1 MSYFAQMVPSNWF
14 KSIIYFWSIITNI
27 KFPMAY
33 FHFLGKNNDKD
44 TRNVKILSLIID
56 ITYGCSV

>member
-1 MSYFAQMVPSNWF
+1 
-14 KSIIYFWSIITNI
+14 
-27 KFPMAY
+27 MAY
-33 FHFLGKNNDKD
+33 FHFLGENNDKD